1 MRLVAKRSPEPGA
14 WRVCWSACWPAGRR
28 EAGRQSL
35 LWDFPGLRSGMD
47 RRGVGTVAVPAK
59 ITALEAEAEPS
70 SRVGIWVV
78 TPGAQ
83 LEPPTTLTP
92 RGFPKPPITLTFP
105 SSSSLCSARSPNYSL
120 SLTLWS
126 RAS

>member
-14 WRVCWSACWPAGRR
+14 WRVCWSACLASRPT
-28 EAGRQSL
+28 
-35 LWDFPGLRSGMD
+35 RSWSS
-47 RRGVGTVAVPAK
+47 VVAVGFPPGFAAGWIGGESGPSPAPAK

-92 RGFPKPPITLTFP
+92 LRISEAPHHFDISIVIFVMLRPKSELLLVADFVV
-105 SSSSLCSARSPNYSL
+105 
-120 SLTLWS
+120 
-126 RAS
+126 